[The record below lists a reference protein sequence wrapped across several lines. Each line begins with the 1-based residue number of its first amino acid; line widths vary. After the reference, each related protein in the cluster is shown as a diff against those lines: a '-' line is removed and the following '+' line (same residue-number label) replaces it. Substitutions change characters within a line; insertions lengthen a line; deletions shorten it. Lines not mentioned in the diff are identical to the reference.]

1 MGSKSSTPQSP
12 DSDDSSPGSQS
23 YSRAERVLDY
33 GEHSL
38 QQQQARHERSFMER
52 AESSLQGLMM
62 YTGGN
67 SPVVDIRRSDIAGE
81 HQSSLGSSRP
91 GSLPPSGPNRS
102 HSVGGQASPGESA
115 GSSIGSNTGLSHFL
129 SNFNLWRSAAG
140 PSSSS
145 SDRQRAQSL
154 SHMALDPT
162 AQGAGDSSSRP
173 SSSRQQYHHQQ
184 QQHSSDLSDDLSS
197 LSLSNPRAA
206 LNRLLSSRNGSSGGG
221 ASASPS
227 GAVANLPTDRRDSN
241 GTNSSAAFSVRD
253 LTFAAAQEFLA
264 EATMNGLGLNR
275 VYVTHS
281 LPSHMWAVNGN
292 HHPFRYDTIRL
303 FTTPIQFFAHPS
315 LSHVLSIEVNIQV

>member
-67 SPVVDIRRSDIAGE
+67 SPVVDIRRSDISGE

-140 PSSSS
+140 PSSST

-162 AQGAGDSSSRP
+162 AQGDSSSRP
-173 SSSRQQYHHQQ
+173 SSSRQHYHQ
-184 QQHSSDLSDDLSS
+184 QQHSSDLSEDLSS

-206 LNRLLSSRNGSSGGG
+206 LNRLLSSRNGSSGGGG

-281 LPSHMWAVNGN
+281 LPSHMWAVNGT

-303 FTTPIQFFAHPS
+303 FTSNFLLIHHS
-315 LSHVLSIEVNIQV
+315 LTSCPLK

>member
-145 SDRQRAQSL
+145 DRQRAQSL
-154 SHMALDPT
+154 SHMALDPA
-162 AQGAGDSSSRP
+162 AQGAGDSSGRP
-173 SSSRQQYHHQQ
+173 SSSRQHYHHQ
-184 QQHSSDLSDDLSS
+184 QQHSSDLSEDLSS

-227 GAVANLPTDRRDSN
+227 GAVANLPTDPNRRDSN

-292 HHPFRYDTIRL
+292 HHLSDTIPIRL
-303 FTTPIQFFAHPS
+303 FTIPSNFLLIHHPLTS
-315 LSHVLSIEVNIQV
+315 CPLK